1 MVAFF
6 QIRCSCPGPVRTD
19 NEFLKSLKIRPPLPD
34 LEFLGCEK
42 RPEQIAP
49 CLWVGEDESKETM
62 SVKRAPSSVHAQ
74 KSNFNV
80 PF

>member
-1 MVAFF
+1 MRRFNLIGVSVAFVAIIGESIGMVAFF

-42 RPEQIAP
+42 RLQQFS
-49 CLWVGEDESKETM
+49 G
-62 SVKRAPSSVHAQ
+62 RSSGDRT
-74 KSNFNV
+74 
-80 PF
+80 PL